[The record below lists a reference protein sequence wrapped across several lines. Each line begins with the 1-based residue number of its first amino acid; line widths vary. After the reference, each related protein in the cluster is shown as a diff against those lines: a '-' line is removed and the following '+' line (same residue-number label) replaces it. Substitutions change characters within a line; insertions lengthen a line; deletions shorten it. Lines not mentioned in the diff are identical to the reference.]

1 MSEDQLL
8 ALLAAGHRGVLA
20 TLKRNGRP
28 QLSTVDYACDAASR
42 MIRLSTTE
50 DRAKVG
56 NLRRDPRASFHVS
69 AAGGARFA
77 VAEGTAE
84 LSATAADPGDAAV
97 EELIGLYRDVQ
108 GEHPDW
114 ADYRAAMVADRR
126 LVVRVR
132 VERVYGYLGN
142 EAA

>member
-8 ALLAAGHRGVLA
+8 GLLAAGHRGVLA
-20 TLKRNGRP
+20 TLKRDGRP
-28 QLSTVDYACDAASR
+28 QLSTVDYAYDSAAQ

-50 DRAKVG
+50 DRAKVR
-56 NLRRDPRASFHVS
+56 NLRRDPRASFLVS
-69 AAGGARFA
+69 RAGGAQFA

-97 EELIGLYRDVQ
+97 EELVRLYRDVQ

-114 ADYRAAMVADRR
+114 PDYRAAMVADRR
-126 LVVRVR
+126 LVVRVH
-132 VERVYGYLGN
+132 VERAYGNLQ
-142 EAA
+142 E

>member
-8 ALLAAGHRGVLA
+8 ALLAAGSRGVLA
-20 TLKRNGRP
+20 TLKRSGRP
-28 QLSTVDYACDAASR
+28 QLSTVDYAYDPAAR
-42 MIRLSTTE
+42 VIRLSTTA

-56 NLRRDPRASFHVS
+56 NLRRDPRASFYVS
-69 AAGGARFA
+69 GRDGAQFA

-84 LSATAADPGDAAV
+84 LSAAAADPGDAAV

-126 LVVRVR
+126 LVVRVH
-132 VERVYGYLGN
+132 VERAYGYLR
-142 EAA
+142 E